1 MEHTA
6 APPVQ
11 KSLKVF
17 WAGDLYILKI
27 VNGFP
32 PEVEIFADNRN
43 VEAVAAEWEN
53 LPHSVRNEF
62 TRQLRK

>member
-1 MEHTA
+1 MQTTP
-6 APPVQ
+6 APAQ
-11 KSLKVF
+11 RTLKVF
-17 WAGDLYILKI
+17 FAGDLYLMRIC
-27 VNGFP
+27 NGFP

-43 VEAVAAEWEN
+43 VEAVSVEWEN